1 MREIPRELGTWKES
15 FERLTELTL
24 VIIKYTLIKVRYRN
38 QPVSLT
44 RFLFRN
50 NFGHSNLQI
59 MNNWNPKI
67 LQFNVE
73 NNLSMG
79 TKMLLVEDYKIKFF

>member
-1 MREIPRELGTWKES
+1 M
-15 FERLTELTL
+15 
-24 VIIKYTLIKVRYRN
+24 
-38 QPVSLT
+38 
-44 RFLFRN
+44 
-50 NFGHSNLQI
+50 

-73 NNLSMG
+73 NHLSMG